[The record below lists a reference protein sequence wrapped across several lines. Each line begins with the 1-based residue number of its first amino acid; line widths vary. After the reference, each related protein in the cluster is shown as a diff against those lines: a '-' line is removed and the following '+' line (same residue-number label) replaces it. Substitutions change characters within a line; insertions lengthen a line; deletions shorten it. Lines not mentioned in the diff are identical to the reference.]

1 MSWLLPFTVC
11 GLLGWR
17 LLAVVDVM
25 GPPGLAVGSLF
36 QLRSVLADDGFV
48 RCAWVWR
55 LRVDGGGC
63 AISLNQE
70 PNLGPRLTW
79 DVLSADDDMGG
90 RAPQRRAV

>member
-1 MSWLLPFTVC
+1 MV
-11 GLLGWR
+11 WR
-17 LLAVVDVM
+17 LLAVIDVM
-25 GPPGLAVGSLF
+25 GRPGLAVWSLF

-79 DVLSADDDMGG
+79 DVVCADDDWGCEHHRGG
-90 RAPQRRAV
+90 QCEALDGAWRDRH